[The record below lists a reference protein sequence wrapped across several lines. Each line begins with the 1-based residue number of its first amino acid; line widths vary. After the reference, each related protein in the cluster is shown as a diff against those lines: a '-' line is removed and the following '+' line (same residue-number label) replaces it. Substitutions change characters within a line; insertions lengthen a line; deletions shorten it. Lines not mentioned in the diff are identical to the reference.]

1 MPSMIAERNVEPW
14 RRRLYL
20 PAYQI
25 GDAARYSGTASQT
38 VSYWRY
44 GGGRLGP
51 VLPGHRKR
59 QPLSYLDL
67 IEVAFVATFRAL
79 GVPLQR
85 MRRARTYAAQVLN
98 SEYPFAEHKWLTE
111 GHHVMLDLRH
121 IDDDDSIDSLVV
133 GDSRGQITW
142 EEMVGERFAQFD
154 YEQDLALIW
163 HIRGRSSP
171 VTIDPRVS
179 FGAPQVRGVPTWVL
193 RGRWRAGESIS
204 DIEDDLGLS
213 KEEIGHG
220 LDFEGAERLD
230 VMEDRR

>member
-1 MPSMIAERNVEPW
+1 MSNLGADASTCRHTKSATPQGTQVPLPK
-14 RRRLYL
+14 RL
-20 PAYQI
+20 
-25 GDAARYSGTASQT
+25 R
-38 VSYWRY
+38 YWRY

-67 IEVAFVATFRAL
+67 IEVAFVATFRVL

-85 MRRARTYAAQVLN
+85 IRRARAYAAQVLN

-163 HIRGRSSP
+163 HIRGRSSR

-179 FGAPQVRGVPTWVL
+179 FGAPQVRGSPYM
-193 RGRWRAGESIS
+193 
-204 DIEDDLGLS
+204 
-213 KEEIGHG
+213 
-220 LDFEGAERLD
+220 GAERALAC
-230 VMEDRR
+230 RREHFRYRRRPWA